1 MFKITKNPKTP
12 NMLWDPIN
20 KRVFCKFD
28 KSGVI
33 ETNDPALAEI
43 LRNRGHKVEGES
55 DFPVIPPDDEVEV
68 PEGIPEGDIPV
79 AQFQEAIAEAF
90 EQEPEPSP
98 EETTPETAPTPI
110 TATTRRSR
118 NRK

>member
-20 KRVFCKFD
+20 KRVFCKFN

-55 DFPVIPPDDEVEV
+55 DFPVNPPADDDMEYLKESAENQYCEVV
-68 PEGIPEGDIPV
+68 
-79 AQFQEAIAEAF
+79 QTK
-90 EQEPEPSP
+90 EQEDPEL
-98 EETTPETAPTPI
+98 EEPKPVLELAPAP
-110 TATTRRSR
+110 TTRRSR